1 MANSVKFFLSLIASA
16 FLLQFNTQ
24 SGLIRAVFAF
34 DLGTILPMVGLC
46 FFGLTYY
53 YYFSGH
59 EFVVKKENVKGL
71 TAFSFWFL
79 FLKSIAITSLGIYF
93 LGLIA
98 APGTFII
105 QCVFVY
111 LFLFQF
117 VSRRVRERNRYGGQC
132 GFCGGSSQVD
142 GEVARCT
149 TCGAHCGE
157 AMSVNTAKMLQV
169 PSMIIIGVLVPLY
182 FEFGR
187 SGRAAGDGIIMILI
201 LFPASFLLVYLLSSL
216 VLEVKVWY
224 KKKWF

>member
-1 MANSVKFFLSLIASA
+1 MINNVKFFLSLIASV

-24 SGLIRAVFAF
+24 SGLIQAVFRF

-46 FFGLTYY
+46 FFGFTFY

-59 EFVVKKENVKGL
+59 EFVVKKGNVKGL
-71 TAFSFWFL
+71 TVFSFWFL
-79 FLKSIAITSLGIYF
+79 LLKSISITLLGVYF
-93 LGLIA
+93 LALIA

-111 LFLFQF
+111 FFLFQF
-117 VSRRVRERNRYGGQC
+117 ISRRVREKNRYGGQC
-132 GFCGGSSQVD
+132 GFCGGSSQVE

-149 TCGAHCGE
+149 TCGAHRGE
-157 AMSVNTAKMLQV
+157 AMSAKTAKMLQV

-187 SGRAAGDGIIMILI
+187 SSRAAGDGLIMLLI
-201 LFPASFLLVYLLSSL
+201 LFPASFLLIFLFASL
-216 VLEVKVWY
+216 VCEIEVWY
-224 KKKWF
+224 KRG